1 MLSAYQ
7 WIILTLLAC
16 DLMLSV
22 VMILKIRRQEKFQT
36 SEAHGNLELINQSLN
51 RLSEIAEKLESK
63 YQSAREPYRQ
73 IQEIAGSGS
82 AAVNGGGAS
91 KELRALSLIRKGENP
106 RFISKKLGISR
117 SEMDLLVA
125 QEKLGNG
132 KLAER
137 MGVSQ

>member
-1 MLSAYQ
+1 MLFAYQ
-7 WIILTLLAC
+7 WVVLSLLAL
-16 DLMLSV
+16 DLMLSL
-22 VMILKIRRQEKFQT
+22 VMIFKIRKQEKFQT

-63 YQSAREPYRQ
+63 YQAVRET
-73 IQEIAGSGS
+73 
-82 AAVNGGGAS
+82 NGQSREVYNNGNGIN
-91 KELRALSLIRKGENP
+91 KEQRALSLIRRGENP
-106 RFISKKLGISR
+106 RIISKKLGISR

-132 KLAER
+132 RLAER